1 MEWTS
6 IVDCAYDADIT
17 VADESGNAVIVTIQ
31 LKDFEGNNLTVAS
44 AIGAFSASSTGTYT
58 VNTMDTDFTATTG
71 SIIITLS
78 KGAYILVSD
87 ASGAIVITC
96 GDTGTNSMYF
106 ALVMPNGKRVLSD
119 EISLS

>member
-1 MEWTS
+1 MEWTP
-6 IVDCAYDADIT
+6 IVDCAYDATIT
-17 VADESGNAVIVTIQ
+17 VAAEASEAVIVTIQ

-44 AIGAFSASSTGTYT
+44 AIVAFSASSTGTYT

-71 SIIITLS
+71 SMAITLS

-87 ASGAIVITC
+87 ATGAIVITC
-96 GDTGTNSMYF
+96 ADTGVNSMYL

-119 EISLS
+119 EIVLA